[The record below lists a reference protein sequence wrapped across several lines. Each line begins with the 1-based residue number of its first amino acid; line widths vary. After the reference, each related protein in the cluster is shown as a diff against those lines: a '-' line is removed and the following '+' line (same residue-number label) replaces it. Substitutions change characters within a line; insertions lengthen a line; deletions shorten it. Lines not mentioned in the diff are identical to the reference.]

1 MNVSALA
8 SMQELIPAACA
19 TIQDYPHQGIL
30 FYDVT
35 TLFANAEVFK
45 ASIDEIARLFEG
57 TYDVVAGVEAR
68 GFLMASALAYASGKG
83 IMTVRKA
90 GKLPRETYRE
100 EYELEYGTAAIE
112 IHCHDFAPGTRVL
125 LLDDILATGGTLVAA
140 TKLIERA
147 KLKVAG
153 IGTLLEL
160 KDLGGREAL
169 AQYSVFGIAV
179 NRELIGVMPLKEFLC
194 PQKHLRMFPRM
205 LLHVS
210 LRSSLPKNANMLQ
223 KSMHD

>member
-83 IMTVRKA
+83 IMKVRKA
-90 GKLPRETYRE
+90 GKL
-100 EYELEYGTAAIE
+100 
-112 IHCHDFAPGTRVL
+112 
-125 LLDDILATGGTLVAA
+125 
-140 TKLIERA
+140 
-147 KLKVAG
+147 
-153 IGTLLEL
+153 
-160 KDLGGREAL
+160 
-169 AQYSVFGIAV
+169 
-179 NRELIGVMPLKEFLC
+179 
-194 PQKHLRMFPRM
+194 
-205 LLHVS
+205 
-210 LRSSLPKNANMLQ
+210 SSEK
-223 KSMHD
+223 